1 MLKDAEVEK
10 ENVDEIVLV
19 GGSSRIPRVQKLL
32 EDFFAKQLTHKVNP
46 DEAVAVGATIL
57 AAQLQDKVLEEH
69 NNNVNAYVG
78 VDDLDI

>member
-1 MLKDAEVEK
+1 MLKDSGVEK
-10 ENVDEIVLV
+10 ANVDEIVLV

-78 VDDLDI
+78 VDDILI